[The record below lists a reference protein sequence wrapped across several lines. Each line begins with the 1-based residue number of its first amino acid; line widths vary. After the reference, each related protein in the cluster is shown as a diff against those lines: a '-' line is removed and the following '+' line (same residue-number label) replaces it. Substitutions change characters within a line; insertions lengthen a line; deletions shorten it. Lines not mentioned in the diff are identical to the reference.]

1 MVYANRIIATET
13 ILFTSLAPMQRTLYK
28 QTLLRDI
35 DVVNGT
41 SGGGLGGGGKSS
53 RTAVLNIV
61 MQLRK
66 VCNHPYLFEGV
77 EDRSLDPLGEHLVE
91 ACGKLRLLDKLLAKL
106 KSRGHRVLLFTQMT
120 RLLDILEDFVLMR
133 EYEYCRIDG
142 NTSYEDRQ
150 DLIDA
155 YNAPDSSKFLFLL
168 STRAGGLGINLQT
181 ADTCILFDSDWNPQA
196 DLQAQDR
203 AHRIGQKKPVS
214 VYRLVTEDT
223 IEEKVVERAQQKLK
237 LDAMVVQQGR
247 LADKDK
253 MSKDDLL
260 EALRFGADK
269 VFRSKTTEITDED
282 IDAILESGR
291 QRTAEM
297 NEKLQQAEKGDLLD
311 FKLDGGMA
319 TQQFDG
325 IDYSTKEARDA
336 VRDGGGGLLIDPTLA
351 FLNMEDSK
359 RERKAVSTYSENQ
372 RFALSDAPRA
382 KKKPSKLPVHLRL
395 PHRIEAWHL
404 MKRERLYEIS
414 AQEESLYALTK
425 PEDLPDDEREIAVL
439 PEDLAREKNEI
450 IANGFHSWSRLDYKN
465 FIHGCN
471 LHGRA
476 ASVEIA
482 AHMAKNGSSKRVEEV
497 AKYAHAYWE
506 TPLGEQSIPPAEWE
520 RNARNLEKGDR
531 RREEV
536 RNANSPLGRAR
547 ARARPPL
554 ISRLRPPLQAL
565 KSQRATAEFVE
576 RFDHPWEDLAFNY
589 ASTKG
594 SGADAA
600 TQDREF
606 DAEEDRLIINCVHKF
621 GAGDWEKIQH
631 AVRVSERFRFDYFLQ
646 SCSADDLS
654 RRYDTLIKMIEKD
667 NAAYAAATAKTGEE
681 AKGKGKAKADKE
693 EKEIAPKPKAK
704 PEGEPKQDIEELLK
718 AHDSEIE
725 RNEVSRRRRAGGALR
740 MLAARLTFLS
750 LSLSSRGAR
759 PLCRASSR
767 RARNCSRNWRT
778 TTRKLSWRLSTRLK
792 TRSGRCCSATTPRS
806 PRRPRLRRS
815 RRARR
820 RARPS
825 RRSARRTAP
834 PMARL

>member
-1 MVYANRIIATET
+1 M
-13 ILFTSLAPMQRTLYK
+13 
-28 QTLLRDI
+28 
-35 DVVNGT
+35 
-41 SGGGLGGGGKSS
+41 
-53 RTAVLNIV
+53 
-61 MQLRK
+61 
-66 VCNHPYLFEGV
+66 
-77 EDRSLDPLGEHLVE
+77 
-91 ACGKLRLLDKLLAKL
+91 
-106 KSRGHRVLLFTQMT
+106 
-120 RLLDILEDFVLMR
+120 
-133 EYEYCRIDG
+133 
-142 NTSYEDRQ
+142 
-150 DLIDA
+150 
-155 YNAPDSSKFLFLL
+155 
-168 STRAGGLGINLQT
+168 
-181 ADTCILFDSDWNPQA
+181 
-196 DLQAQDR
+196 
-203 AHRIGQKKPVS
+203 
-214 VYRLVTEDT
+214 TEDT

-291 QRTAEM
+291 QRTEAM
-297 NEKLQQAEKGDLLD
+297 NEKLQQAEKGDMLD

-482 AHMAKNGSSKRVEEV
+482 AHMAKNGSSKKVEEV

-506 TPLGEQSIPPAEWE
+506 TPLGEQSVPPAEWE
-520 RNARNLEKGDR
+520 RNMRNLEKGDR

-536 RNANSPLGRAR
+536 QKRDRLASRAR
-547 ARARPPL
+547 ARARSTL
-554 ISRLRPPLQAL
+554 LSSRLRPL
-565 KSQRATAEFVE
+565 
-576 RFDHPWEDLAFNY
+576 Y
-589 ASTKG
+589 
-594 SGADAA
+594 
-600 TQDREF
+600 
-606 DAEEDRLIINCVHKF
+606 
-621 GAGDWEKIQH
+621 
-631 AVRVSERFRFDYFLQ
+631 
-646 SCSADDLS
+646 
-654 RRYDTLIKMIEKD
+654 
-667 NAAYAAATAKTGEE
+667 
-681 AKGKGKAKADKE
+681 
-693 EKEIAPKPKAK
+693 
-704 PEGEPKQDIEELLK
+704 
-718 AHDSEIE
+718 
-725 RNEVSRRRRAGGALR
+725 
-740 MLAARLTFLS
+740 
-750 LSLSSRGAR
+750 
-759 PLCRASSR
+759 
-767 RARNCSRNWRT
+767 
-778 TTRKLSWRLSTRLK
+778 
-792 TRSGRCCSATTPRS
+792 
-806 PRRPRLRRS
+806 RRS
-815 RRARR
+815 
-820 RARPS
+820 S
-825 RRSARRTAP
+825 RSARRPNSSVGSKTPGKISPSTMRTSRARAPTRRRRTASS
-834 PMARL
+834 MRTKIASSSTACTSSARTTGRKSSTPCACPNASVSITSCSRARRTTSRGGTTRSSK